1 MNKEEIIKNIKS
13 IIEDYGSFTTADVMA
28 DSSPCVNSMKG
39 ATQLA
44 ESFYKDKVEAV
55 TYETRHDNEVGT
67 EHIVYED
74 LDVDTLGQIL
84 KLAQDWKEQNEE

>member
-1 MNKEEIIKNIKS
+1 MTKAKLISEIKTIIK
-13 IIEDYGSFTTADVMA
+13 DYGSFTTADVLA

-44 ESFYKDKVEAV
+44 ESFYADKVEAV

-67 EHIVYED
+67 EFIKYEE
-74 LDVDTLGQIL
+74 LDKSTLEQIL